1 MSVCVMAC
9 QSVCQSVSMYIYN
22 RERIERKR
30 ERERERERESECVSE
45 CVCERERPKIEDRSE
60 GLVYNFEYLR
70 RAAAE
75 KRCDKKLSKVSAYY
89 FSSS

>member
-1 MSVCVMAC
+1 
-9 QSVCQSVSMYIYN
+9 
-22 RERIERKR
+22 
-30 ERERERERESECVSE
+30 
-45 CVCERERPKIEDRSE
+45 
-60 GLVYNFEYLR
+60 VYNFEYLR